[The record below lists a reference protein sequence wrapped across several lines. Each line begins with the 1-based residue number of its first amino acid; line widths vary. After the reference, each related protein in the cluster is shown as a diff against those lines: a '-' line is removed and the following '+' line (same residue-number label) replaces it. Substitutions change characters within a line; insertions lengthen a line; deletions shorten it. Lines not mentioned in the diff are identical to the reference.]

1 MARSNSNVE
10 DFSTVAEVQAAL
22 FKQLN
27 PAITTEIYTTNGSAT
42 LVASGITESDIP
54 SLKFLTINPV
64 ILPARLTLD
73 KAVVT
78 IKYNNNPLLAQNN
91 QLLPQEVTG
100 LVQPLTSAIV
110 RGNTLAVVSGS
121 TTYLPFQNG
130 LGPSNLSYSTVV
142 NNATSAT
149 YGLVSTAGYTGTSA
163 FSLTYSNNSSTTGG
177 LGKHYK

>member
-27 PAITTEIYTTNGSAT
+27 PAITTEMYSTNGLTT

-54 SLKFLTINPV
+54 SLKFLTISPV

-78 IKYNNNPLLAQNN
+78 IDYNN

-130 LGPSNLSYSTVV
+130 VGPSNLPYSTVV

-163 FSLTYSNNSSTTGG
+163 FTFTYSNKDSLTYTPSR
-177 LGKHYK
+177 

>member
-10 DFSTVAEVQAAL
+10 DFSTIAEVQAAL

-27 PAITTEIYTTNGSAT
+27 AAITTQIYTTNGSAT

-54 SLKFLTINPV
+54 SLKFLTISPV

-78 IKYNNNPLLAQNN
+78 IKYNNNPLLPQNS

-100 LVQPLTSAIV
+100 LVQPLTSA
-110 RGNTLAVVSGS
+110 
-121 TTYLPFQNG
+121 
-130 LGPSNLSYSTVV
+130 
-142 NNATSAT
+142 
-149 YGLVSTAGYTGTSA
+149 
-163 FSLTYSNNSSTTGG
+163 
-177 LGKHYK
+177 